1 MSAGHPQAQFIST
14 DTVHMKNESC
24 PRMTLARDSTFGA
37 RSDSW
42 EVLRVGLLD
51 VERLLSVPGA
61 PTCVPLLNCPLVSP
75 PPAHPGGG
83 LTLGGRERQTSH
95 MSTLQFTTPS
105 SGDNPLDLVEQLAS
119 QNEWPFDRPGDEE
132 MHLSFPGQTEDHHLT
147 FSWRSNVETLQLSVQ
162 LEVKVP
168 RAKRSEIASLINII
182 NEQLCLGHFEMW
194 PDSGQVTYR
203 HGLLLR
209 NAMGTP
215 EQCEGMIDAAL
226 EACERYH
233 STFQFVIWAGKSAAE
248 AAASAVYQCQGNA

>member
-1 MSAGHPQAQFIST
+1 M
-14 DTVHMKNESC
+14 
-24 PRMTLARDSTFGA
+24 
-37 RSDSW
+37 
-42 EVLRVGLLD
+42 
-51 VERLLSVPGA
+51 
-61 PTCVPLLNCPLVSP
+61 
-75 PPAHPGGG
+75 
-83 LTLGGRERQTSH
+83 ERQNSQ
-95 MSTLQFTTPS
+95 MNTLQFVAPS
-105 SGDNPLDLVEQLAS
+105 SGDNPLELVEQLAS
-119 QNEWPFDRPGDEE
+119 QNEWLYDRPGDEE

-147 FSWRSNVETLQLSVQ
+147 FNWRPNVETLQLSVQ

-168 RAKRSEIASLINII
+168 RAKRSEVASLINII

-194 PDSGQVTYR
+194 PESGQVTYR

-248 AAASAVYQCQGNA
+248 AAASAVYQCQGSA